1 MSLLNA
7 VRRGFRYIWNI
18 GVTPDIRPEEAKHI
32 RYTNIFAFL
41 LCATS
46 IAAFIQGIAV
56 EKIPIIIPIAN
67 ISASALSLVVYA
79 LNRSGR
85 HNLPVPGQL
94 RFSPVYMPLER
105 QGSCGSLFSIY
116 PHRLF
121 FFAAFLEQYVQ
132 SVDHSRAQENAAMGY
147 VETKDL
153 LCRQFDRQKEFASQ
167 GYRPVVIT
175 RDGPVPSA
183 TITEKQVVLQVRWQG
198 CFEEALDKRTSG
210 YHVVPRRNNHRTLF
224 HAFGR
229 E

>member
-85 HNLPVPGQL
+85 HNAATIYLFLVSYALALFICPLSGKEAVDHYFLFIPIAYSSLL
-94 RFSPVYMPLER
+94 RSSNSMFNLSITVGLKRMPPWVTSKPR
-105 QGSCGSLFSIY
+105 T
-116 PHRLF
+116 
-121 FFAAFLEQYVQ
+121 FFADSSTGRKSSL
-132 SVDHSRAQENAAMGY
+132 R
-147 VETKDL
+147 
-153 LCRQFDRQKEFASQ
+153 
-167 GYRPVVIT
+167 
-175 RDGPVPSA
+175 RDTVPSLLRGMV
-183 TITEKQVVLQVRWQG
+183 Q
-198 CFEEALDKRTSG
+198 C
-210 YHVVPRRNNHRTLF
+210 HPPR
-224 HAFGR
+224 
-229 E
+229 